1 MTNSATRL
9 DQDWIRMVELRAGV
23 GMTGGLD
30 SQSSN
35 RLHYMILTILD
46 TIFSAIVAAPAVVG
60 YWRGTWGLSDA
71 YLYRD
76 DPVFSSFVSV
86 AIGFIGLFV
95 FSITQHRLNDLLHPD
110 KHRLSYYA
118 GSRFYTAVF
127 GFCCVNAWRGAWQA
141 LDLYTELIPSTVFA
155 TTAVSLL
162 ALAIMRAIRN
172 VSAPPFSLS
181 LDSCPGYFEVQTMF
195 RVNLPLYLFLKENSN
210 FLRFDLLPLDSNGF
224 HGDPPYTK
232 SKTIHELLAAKNTR
246 GWSLYLLDCAFSVGV
261 VGTLVVFVWRG
272 VWILFDL
279 YLLPEDREYSAL
291 GSLAIGYII
300 VVVTFSLQPLMR
312 YVCARLEG
320 LARLIAADAF
330 LLLSFLGTVNV
341 WRGIWNLLDLWLL
354 PNNLVL
360 SCWITSVG
368 CFVFLLLLNCSN
380 SILVRGVYIDAEE
393 EEGKC
398 VIFPC
403 HYLRLFFKI
412 EREKKEARRR
422 NLLNASKDFASCT
435 DGTGKDAENGAL
447 LQNSTSTTIIPGNP
461 ESLV

>member
-195 RVNLPLYLFLKENSN
+195 RVN
-210 FLRFDLLPLDSNGF
+210 
-224 HGDPPYTK
+224 
-232 SKTIHELLAAKNTR
+232 NTR